1 MKEAMTRYQFFEDK
15 ILKDVTTRQPDLAE
29 FDKKIEFLH
38 TVKNDISGMKESHN
52 IGWLK
57 VNTQNLIDKLLATCQ
72 TWIDKYTRHLVTNT
86 EVEIEN
92 IKEFIDKVSKGIK
105 QLPENCVTQAEKDQ
119 LMEVMIHLRDVRM
132 VTGGAL
138 GTIEPLKQQIT
149 LLRKHG
155 VQMKSSVDPLV
166 ELEMVKN
173 AIKENS
179 ERALGA
185 VKAKILPIQKNEAEN
200 IKEAVRNHR
209 VKVEEFRKT
218 FRENLPYHITETA
231 HDVPKYY
238 CKNFKDRPEQIQD
251 MDEASFKKNCVFEDD
266 GKGGR
271 VMYVTRES
279 SPIQ

>member
-38 TVKNDISGMKESHN
+38 SVKNDISGMKESHN

-155 VQMKSSVDPLV
+155 V
-166 ELEMVKN
+166 
-173 AIKENS
+173 
-179 ERALGA
+179 
-185 VKAKILPIQKNEAEN
+185 
-200 IKEAVRNHR
+200 
-209 VKVEEFRKT
+209 
-218 FRENLPYHITETA
+218 
-231 HDVPKYY
+231 
-238 CKNFKDRPEQIQD
+238 
-251 MDEASFKKNCVFEDD
+251 
-266 GKGGR
+266 
-271 VMYVTRES
+271 
-279 SPIQ
+279 

>member
-1 MKEAMTRYQFFEDK
+1 
-15 ILKDVTTRQPDLAE
+15 
-29 FDKKIEFLH
+29 
-38 TVKNDISGMKESHN
+38 MKESHN

-155 VQMKSSVDPLV
+155 V
-166 ELEMVKN
+166 
-173 AIKENS
+173 
-179 ERALGA
+179 
-185 VKAKILPIQKNEAEN
+185 
-200 IKEAVRNHR
+200 
-209 VKVEEFRKT
+209 
-218 FRENLPYHITETA
+218 
-231 HDVPKYY
+231 
-238 CKNFKDRPEQIQD
+238 
-251 MDEASFKKNCVFEDD
+251 
-266 GKGGR
+266 
-271 VMYVTRES
+271 
-279 SPIQ
+279 